1 MRPDLD
7 GYLLAFGAARDRVK
21 ASSPGERPIPPPTPP
36 PPPPRFLVEGRY
48 SYALVE
54 AADAAA
60 AAHEYA
66 ITHGHEEDKDGG
78 ALKVSPIGE
87 AVKFDVDVSVDV
99 RARG

>member
-66 ITHGHEEDKDGG
+66 ASHGNDNDGE

-87 AVKFDVDVSVDV
+87 AVKFDVDVTVDV